1 MKKTTS
7 NYKVL
12 FLAGMTV
19 VSLSGCSIFQASSE
33 HITQSYNKAKKDVVA
48 TPPVYKDFV
57 EDNDSWIADGHD
69 WKKIKKVLPPDFY
82 DTITVHFSKPVDI
95 YAIGEEVT
103 NATNIP
109 VAIHVGRNIAVALN
123 TEMTPLSGGIQQGG
137 SSTGTTTTP
146 TTSITGQNGLTGPN
160 NSIGQFNQQN
170 QNNRQNGQL
179 TATTNPTLL
188 KKITIT
194 HFSGQLK
201 DFLDLVSSRLGLFWD
216 YSDNRIFFQRY
227 KTKVFQIKAPT
238 AQTSITNDIT
248 DIGSTGNMGLMQ
260 NMAMSGGM
268 GGTGGIGGI
277 GATGGMGM
285 GGIGMGGM
293 AGGMGGMGGSQ
304 GGTPGQNI
312 MVSQASTIWPEL
324 QLTLRSILMDQG
336 AFSVSPS
343 TGSVSVT
350 TSPGLMRQVS
360 HYIKKLNKQLTKQIF
375 IRIKVLDIQLTD
387 SEATSVDWAGAARG
401 LAGAVPGL
409 GASATETPTV
419 FNSANNVN
427 PLAATTLTFP
437 NTSMNTLIKNVA
449 SQNKISIVT
458 TSRNITLNHQTYP
471 VQAIQTVSYLQSSMV
486 GSMAL
491 GGGALSGL
499 VPGSVMVGFTM
510 DITPHLLEDNNILIE
525 MAVDQSQL
533 LAMNTFT
540 SGGQSIQLPNTNS
553 RSFTQ
558 RVRIHSGDVL
568 VIAGFQLAN
577 TTTEQQGVG
586 TPQDFILGGGMSAQ
600 RQHEILAIVMKAVV
614 LE

>member
-1 MKKTTS
+1 MRSKNRQGRFMRES
-7 NYKVL
+7 KVRRSCL
-12 FLAGMTV
+12 SDKIKIIVPVVLTA
-19 VSLSGCSIFQASSE
+19 VSLSGCTIFQSSSQ
-33 HITQSYNKAKKDVVA
+33 HITDSYNQAKHDVEKAP
-48 TPPVYKDFV
+48 TRYKEFE
-57 EDNDSWIADGHD
+57 EDNDAWIADGHN
-69 WKKIKKVLPPDFY
+69 WKKIKKALPPYFY

-95 YAIGEEVT
+95 YTIGEEVT

-109 VAIHVGRNIAVALN
+109 VAIHIGRNIAVAMT
-123 TEMTPLSGGIQQGG
+123 TEMTPLSGGITQG
-137 SSTGTTTTP
+137 TTTP
-146 TTSITGQNGLTGPN
+146 TTSTSPTTTQQNQPAQPQNTGVNGQNGLP
-160 NSIGQFNQQN
+160 S
-170 QNNRQNGQL
+170 
-179 TATTNPTLL
+179 TTTDPTLY
-188 KKITIT
+188 KKITIS
-194 HFSGQLK
+194 HYSGELK

-216 YSDNRIFFQRY
+216 YSGNRIFFQRY
-227 KTKVFQIKAPT
+227 KTKVFQVKAPT

-260 NMAMSGGM
+260 NMLLSGGM
-268 GGTGGIGGI
+268 GGI
-277 GATGGMGM
+277 GGMGM
-285 GGIGMGGM
+285 TGGGLAGGGM
-293 AGGMGGMGGSQ
+293 TGGAGGTS

-360 HYIKKLNKQLTKQIF
+360 RYIDKLNRQLNKQIF
-375 IRIKVLDIQLTD
+375 IRVKVLDIQLSD
-387 SEATSVDWAGAARG
+387 SEATDVNWTAAVHGIAGAI
-401 LAGAVPGL
+401 PGL
-409 GASATETPTV
+409 GANTTEAPSV
-419 FNSANNVN
+419 FSTANNIS
-427 PLAATTLTFP
+427 PLESTTLTFP
-437 NTSMNTLIKNVA
+437 NTSMTSLIRNVA
-449 SQNKISIVT
+449 EQNKVSIVT

-471 VQAIQTVSYLQSSMV
+471 VQAIQTVSYLQSSEV

-568 VIAGFQLAN
+568 VISGFQLSN
-577 TTTEQQGVG
+577 TTTNQQGVG
-586 TPQDFILGGGMSAQ
+586 TPQDFILGGGLSAQ

-614 LE
+614 LD